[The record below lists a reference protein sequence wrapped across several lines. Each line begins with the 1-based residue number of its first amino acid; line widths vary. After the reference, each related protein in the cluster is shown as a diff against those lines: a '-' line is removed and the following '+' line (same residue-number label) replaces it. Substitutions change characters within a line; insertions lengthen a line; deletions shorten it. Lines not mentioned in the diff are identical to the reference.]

1 MSMSR
6 EEAVVKLAELTSQIR
21 SSIREAEAF
30 AIEHKLDFS
39 LDIAYGM
46 GGYFDGDEG
55 EWNPSSQSC

>member
-6 EEAVVKLAELTSQIR
+6 EEAVVELAKLVRQVE
-21 SSIREAEAF
+21 SSIRDAEAF

-39 LDIAYGM
+39 LRTAYGM